1 MGTFIIKKI
10 FHKSSQERMERSSL
24 SPWIPNSRHQADPE
38 GGQEGSSPL
47 ADPQIS
53 NTY

>member
-1 MGTFIIKKI
+1 
-10 FHKSSQERMERSSL
+10 MERSSL
-24 SPWIPNSRHQADPE
+24 SPPIPNSRHADPE

-53 NTY
+53 YAY